1 MTRINVQR
9 LHRVFAVFIWGSVWE
24 RCARTNL
31 FRSVRSGGLG
41 LSHLFIRQIVS
52 RFMFLRDQ
60 NHYFLRTVMQV
71 RLRNVLPNFVVSTSD
86 VICAGPR
93 GYLRE
98 VLLSFRILSVRF
110 SFDYLSSVRR
120 KKLYNDL
127 VDVFLPVPL
136 YRTLY
141 SEGPGLD
148 VLKRVKRMPVK
159 PSIKSFFFKL
169 HSGTLP
175 VKPWLAAKGIYVPW
189 SVNCLL
195 CKKPET
201 IEHVFIECWDAVFHW
216 DILQRTIKKT
226 LPINPRGIRF
236 LPVENEG
243 GVPSD
248 MFMVLSLHS
257 IWKTRMGVRHAEANV
272 RPVRENFIES
282 VAYIREVYRQL
293 PEPPDWMSLLDEC
306 VSLKEF

>member
-1 MTRINVQR
+1 MFLNVRWTTLPPKYLGVPLEHYPDSTEYWKEETERVRMKTEGWRGRDLSMFARATVCNLFLIAKVWYVLQVLSMTRINVQR

-71 RLRNVLPNFVVSTSD
+71 RLRNVLPNFDVSTSD

-110 SFDYLSSVRR
+110 SFDYLSTVRR

-127 VDVFLPVPL
+127 VDVLLPVPL

-159 PSIKSFFFKL
+159 PSIKSFFFQASFRYFAGETMVGGKRDIRTMVGKL
-169 HSGTLP
+169 
-175 VKPWLAAKGIYVPW
+175 
-189 SVNCLL
+189 
-195 CKKPET
+195 
-201 IEHVFIECWDAVFHW
+201 FIV
-216 DILQRTIKKT
+216 
-226 LPINPRGIRF
+226 
-236 LPVENEG
+236 
-243 GVPSD
+243 
-248 MFMVLSLHS
+248 
-257 IWKTRMGVRHAEANV
+257 
-272 RPVRENFIES
+272 
-282 VAYIREVYRQL
+282 
-293 PEPPDWMSLLDEC
+293 
-306 VSLKEF
+306 